1 MKLFSYLS
9 IIVGCMLVIVSAIWN
24 LSGTMGYIITTIGVL
39 LCLLGIFINK
49 KVREFIFNL
58 FMENNIEYKQ
68 YYILK
73 ALRKR
78 QDGNKFSFNDHIRA
92 LVYSLLSNQRKWKQI

>member
-1 MKLFSYLS
+1 MNLFSYLS

-58 FMENNIEYKQ
+58 FIN
-68 YYILK
+68 
-73 ALRKR
+73 
-78 QDGNKFSFNDHIRA
+78 FF
-92 LVYSLLSNQRKWKQI
+92 